1 VTASAATP
9 PVRSGIPRW
18 IEATISFCGLVAL
31 SPLIGLAMLAVRL
44 SSPGPVFFVQPRV
57 GRNGRPFPL
66 YKLRS
71 MRVGAGG
78 PGVTGKDDPRVTPIG
93 RVLRKTKLDE
103 LPQLWNVV
111 RGDMALVGPRPELL
125 KYADASDPRWA
136 RVLAVRPGIT
146 DPLAV
151 RLRDEE
157 SLMPAEEAERERFY
171 MEVLQPMKLTGY
183 LEYLERRTAWSDVGV
198 VFATLGAV
206 IRPGRPEDSAEAIKS
221 GRL

>member
-1 VTASAATP
+1 
-9 PVRSGIPRW
+9 
-18 IEATISFCGLVAL
+18 
-31 SPLIGLAMLAVRL
+31 
-44 SSPGPVFFVQPRV
+44 
-57 GRNGRPFPL
+57 
-66 YKLRS
+66 
-71 MRVGAGG
+71 MRAGAGG

-111 RGDMALVGPRPELL
+111 RGDMALVGPRPELR

-157 SLMPAEEAERERFY
+157 SLMPAGEAERERFY
-171 MEVLQPMKLTGY
+171 MEVLQPIKLTGY

-206 IRPGRPEDSAEAIKS
+206 IRPGRPEDSAAAIKS